1 MNRPEQVTLERE
13 EIQWLLRAEGGDVG
27 SNGERLLM
35 GTMLLEGDENLKFIV
50 MVVQLG
56 EYI

>member
-1 MNRPEQVTLERE
+1 M
-13 EIQWLLRAEGGDVG
+13 LRAEGGDVG